1 LTGDGLLNISD
12 VIRMV
17 NIILGIITDPSE
29 QELEA
34 GDINADTFID
44 VFDVVLLVDLILGN

>member
-1 LTGDGLLNISD
+1 
-12 VIRMV
+12 MV